1 MADSIKSRLL
11 KPKRCPH
18 CHAEFLSESEYI
30 THSAVHPTEIIPNL
44 YLGIRSNAL
53 NLDLMDLLG
62 ITHVV
67 TISTAKHRTIYSA
80 EKYLDPK
87 HFVSTHRV
95 HVLSDRPM
103 ASYFNASHLFIDS
116 ALKQQDDSESLKQQ
130 DDSEPDHEQF
140 KVLIVC
146 PSGKSLS
153 PCFVAAYLLSRY
165 HISLMATY
173 NLLRDKRPNI
183 NLSQYMTLLRRYDD
197 AESLRPNAQL
207 KRALTF
213 DETEVDKIEIISGND
228 PGHEERELLITKKS
242 ITMKSTVSGSKS
254 PLSTQ
259 KKPFKRCHSTGYI
272 ELDSHIEF
280 SHI

>member
-18 CHAEFLSESEYI
+18 CHAEFLSETEYI

-53 NLDLMDLLG
+53 DLKLMDRLG

-80 EKYLDPK
+80 EKYLDPM

-103 ASYFNASHLFIDS
+103 TSYFNASHLFIDS
-116 ALKQQDDSESLKQQ
+116 ALKQQDDSEP
-130 DDSEPDHEQF
+130 DDHETVTNEQF

-165 HISLMATY
+165 QISLMATY

-183 NLSQYMTLLRRYDD
+183 NLSKYITLLRRYDD
-197 AESLRPNAQL
+197 EQSLQLKRPL